1 MSAWWLRRIPADLR
15 ESIAGDLQEEHQ
27 RLRARRGRVLAAL
40 WLSAQTVRVAWVFRV
55 ETALRGRPLPPIGE
69 ELRGPTRVWDALRQ
83 DLAFGARLLRRQPGF
98 TSVALLALTLGIGA
112 NTAIFSIV
120 DAVLW
125 RPLPFAHSG
134 ELVSITE
141 QRPRE
146 GLLNG
151 LVAPAD
157 FVDWR
162 EANRAFSSIA
172 AVSEFALNLSGGGEP
187 QRLRALAASP
197 GFLEALGVLLGAVGL
212 VLLIACA
219 NVSTLLTARGTA
231 RRKEIA
237 IRLAMGAGRGRL
249 VRQLLT
255 ESVLLALMGGAAG
268 VVVARWTLDAMGQLW
283 PPRFQT
289 LPGLDRLTVDVRV
302 LAVAVFATVA
312 TSLLFGLLPAFTIS
326 REAVGAALTEEGR
339 SGTSGVRTRR
349 VRAALVVAEVALSL
363 VLLIAA
369 GLLLV
374 SFRRLIDV
382 SPGFQVRN
390 VMTMRVTLPQATYRS
405 ASQVTQFFDAL
416 LARAREIP
424 GVESAGSVTLLP
436 FSTGESRSGFQ
447 IENRPD
453 RSPFPVRAYTRNVS
467 PDYLATMRV
476 PLIRG
481 RFFTSRDAADAPGV
495 VIINETTARR
505 FWPDENPIGHRL
517 SFDFDPPRWLQIVGV
532 VVDIKHTRLDADP
545 NPEAYTPYAQVAEYD
560 NARAMTVVVRS
571 SASAA

>member
-1 MSAWWLRRIPADLR
+1 
-15 ESIAGDLQEEHQ
+15 
-27 RLRARRGRVLAAL
+27 
-40 WLSAQTVRVAWVFRV
+40 
-55 ETALRGRPLPPIGE
+55 
-69 ELRGPTRVWDALRQ
+69 
-83 DLAFGARLLRRQPGF
+83 
-98 TSVALLALTLGIGA
+98 
-112 NTAIFSIV
+112 
-120 DAVLW
+120 
-125 RPLPFAHSG
+125 
-134 ELVSITE
+134 
-141 QRPRE
+141 
-146 GLLNG
+146 
-151 LVAPAD
+151 
-157 FVDWR
+157 
-162 EANRAFSSIA
+162 
-172 AVSEFALNLSGGGEP
+172 
-187 QRLRALAASP
+187 
-197 GFLEALGVLLGAVGL
+197 
-212 VLLIACA
+212 
-219 NVSTLLTARGTA
+219 
-231 RRKEIA
+231 
-237 IRLAMGAGRGRL
+237 MGAGRGRL

-532 VVDIKHTRLDADP
+532 VGDIKHTRLDADA

-560 NARAMTVVVRS
+560 NARGMTVVVRS
-571 SASAA
+571 SASAAAIAPALRAAVRQLDKDQPVGPIREMDALIGDSIAPQRLNLVLLVAFAAIALILTAEGLYGVMAYLVAQRAREIGVRIALGASRRDVLLMMLRDAGGMTLAGSDAALRRQSRGSGRVRVGLRAGRSRRAARRCDSFLPRHARGSADGLEKLEGRRNKAKGKAEGLHFLLHFFLLPSYF